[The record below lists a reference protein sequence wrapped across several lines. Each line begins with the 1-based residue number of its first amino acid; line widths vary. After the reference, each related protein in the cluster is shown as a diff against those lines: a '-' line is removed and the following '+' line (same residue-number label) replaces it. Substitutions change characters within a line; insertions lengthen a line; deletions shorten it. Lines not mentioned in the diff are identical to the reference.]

1 MPVFDDNGESIARVL
16 LNQWD
21 AAINRA
27 QHITV
32 PIPSEPVSPASV
44 SPASVSDNIDL
55 DNYISASMDHYD
67 GVLRDPFGIFTQT
80 AQVPNNTASA
90 DGCVSSSSLE

>member
-27 QHITV
+27 QHNI
-32 PIPSEPVSPASV
+32 IDL
-44 SPASVSDNIDL
+44 ASVSDNIDL

>member
-1 MPVFDDNGESIARVL
+1 VFDDNGESIARVL

-27 QHITV
+27 QHNI
-32 PIPSEPVSPASV
+32 IDL
-44 SPASVSDNIDL
+44 ASVSDNIDL

-67 GVLRDPFGIFTQT
+67 STYYMDGVLRDPLGIFTQT

>member
-1 MPVFDDNGESIARVL
+1 MFDDNGESIARVL

-27 QHITV
+27 QHNI
-32 PIPSEPVSPASV
+32 IDL
-44 SPASVSDNIDL
+44 ASVSDNIDL